1 MTERLQ
7 QVNLQPSTHGSLS
20 PPMSILNA
28 PTKLMKDVG
37 YGKGYIYDHNA
48 ENAFSGQNC
57 FPDEINRKQFY
68 FPEERG
74 FEREISKRLSW
85 WNKLRNKSLKINDK

>member
-1 MTERLQ
+1 
-7 QVNLQPSTHGSLS
+7 
-20 PPMSILNA
+20 MSILNA
-28 PTKLMKDVG
+28 PTKLMKDAG

-74 FEREISKRLSW
+74 FEREIDRATLMGNSLLYVIFLS
-85 WNKLRNKSLKINDK
+85 LIHI